1 MKKYDS
7 SKPIQEITSINN
19 PKIKLW
25 SQLLTKRG
33 REVQGM
39 FILEGVHLVREA
51 LQANLKLEVI
61 LFSLEKGYPTELPE
75 PDDSSIEIIGVSDAV
90 LAKCSDT
97 QTPQGVL
104 AVALKPEWSKEQLL
118 VQEHGLVVVI
128 DGVQDPGNLGTI
140 IRSADAVG
148 ATGVVLGRG
157 TVDLYNPKTIRS
169 TMGSL
174 FHLPILEFDLH
185 ELLPLAR
192 QNNIQIVSTSLQA
205 EKSCY
210 ELDMTQTIWFIL
222 GNEGSGVSASI
233 QPFISQ
239 QIIIPMRGKAESL
252 NVAMAATVLMFEAR
266 RQRGYAA
273 KINSYQ
279 SK

>member
-1 MKKYDS
+1 MKMS
-7 SKPIQEITSINN
+7 HSNKPIQEITSIHN

-33 REVQGM
+33 REAQGK

-51 LQANLKLEVI
+51 LQANVELEVI
-61 LFSLEKGYPTELPE
+61 LFSLEKGYPSELPAE
-75 PDDSSIEIIGVSDAV
+75 ITVEIIGVSDAV

-97 QTPQGVL
+97 QTPQGIVGI
-104 AVALKPEWSKEQLL
+104 ALKPEWSKELL
-118 VQEHGLVVVI
+118 WEQANGLVVVVDSI
-128 DGVQDPGNLGTI
+128 QDPGNLGTI

-148 ATGVVLGRG
+148 VTGVVLGRG

-174 FHLPILEFDLH
+174 FHLPILEYDLH

-192 QNNIQIVSTSLQA
+192 EKGIELISASLQA
-205 EKSCY
+205 EQSCY
-210 ELDMTQTIWFIL
+210 ELDMTRATWFIV
-222 GNEGSGVSASI
+222 GNEGSGVNTELE
-233 QPFISQ
+233 QYVSQ

-252 NVAMAATVLMFEAR
+252 NVAMAATVLLFEAS
-266 RQRGYAA
+266 RQRGCLAA
-273 KINSYQ
+273 K
-279 SK
+279 